1 MNKVLLII
9 QREYLVRVK
18 KKSFVVMTLL
28 VPGLILAMWGI
39 IFLIINNSNDINKI
53 HLVRV
58 HDESGVFK
66 GKFKNKATLL
76 FADET
81 LPLNKAKADLKKNN
95 GDFLLIIPKNYAQK
109 NAVQILSESKPN
121 FTLINS
127 IEDQMAD
134 VANADSRIKAGID
147 TAKLNAIKTD
157 ISVSARQITDHGE
170 QDSNLTA
177 TYGAGIAGAILIYIS
192 LFIYGAQVMRG
203 VIEEKTNRIIEVIIS
218 SVKPFQLMMGKI
230 IGVGMV
236 GLTQFILWIV
246 LSIGVTIFA
255 GNLFVNNKHVSTEK
269 TATYKNNSTQTKMTA
284 TTTTVA
290 PPKSPVLSFY
300 NNAQTLGLGR
310 ILGWFLFYFIT
321 GYLLYSALFAAVGSA
336 VDSETETQQFM
347 FPITLPLLFTY
358 ILSFAFL
365 INAPDSSLAFWLSII
380 PFTAPVAMMVRV
392 PFGVPDWQ
400 LALSAFMM
408 IVGFLF
414 TTWVASRIYRVGI
427 LMYGK
432 KTSYKELAKWF
443 FYKE

>member
-1 MNKVLLII
+1 MNKVFLII

-28 VPGLILAMWGI
+28 VPGLILAMWAI
-39 IFLIINNSNDINKI
+39 IFLISTNSSEINKT
-53 HLVRV
+53 HLIRV
-58 HDESGVFK
+58 HDESGIFK
-66 GKFKNKATLL
+66 GKFKSKKNLL
-76 FADET
+76 FADDALTVE
-81 LPLNKAKADLKKNN
+81 KAKADLKKNKD
-95 GDFLLIIPKNYAQK
+95 DFLLIIPKNYTQK
-109 NAVQILSESKPN
+109 NGVQIFSESKPN
-121 FTLINS
+121 FSLIDDIEGQISKIANS
-127 IEDQMAD
+127 DRM
-134 VANADSRIKAGID
+134 VKAGID
-147 TAKLNAIKTD
+147 TAKLNTINTN
-157 ISVSARQITDHGE
+157 ISVSAKQITDHGE

-177 TYGAGIAGAILIYIS
+177 TYGAGVAGAILIYIS

-203 VIEEKTNRIIEVIIS
+203 VIEEKTNRIIEVIVS

-246 LSIGVTIFA
+246 LSVGVTIIA
-255 GNLFVNNKHVSTEK
+255 GNLFVKDKAPTEK
-269 TATYKNNSTQTKMTA
+269 TATYKSNSAKGKMSA
-284 TTTTVA
+284 TSTTVG
-290 PPKSPVLSFY
+290 PPKSPVLNLY
-300 NNAQTLGLGR
+300 DNAKILGLGR
-310 ILGWFLFYFIT
+310 ILGCFLFYFVT

-365 INAPDSSLAFWLSII
+365 INAPDSSLAVWLSII
-380 PFTAPVAMMVRV
+380 PFTAPVAMMVRI
-392 PFGVPDWQ
+392 PFGVPGWQ
-400 LALSAFMM
+400 LALSGFMM
-408 IVGFLF
+408 IIGFLF